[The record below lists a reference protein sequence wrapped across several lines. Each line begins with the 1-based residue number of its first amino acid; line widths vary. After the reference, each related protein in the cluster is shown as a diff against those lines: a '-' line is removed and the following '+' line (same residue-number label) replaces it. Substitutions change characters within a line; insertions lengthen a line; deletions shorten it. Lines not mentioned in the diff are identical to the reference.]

1 MLTPL
6 LVNGIMGQPCTTRDC
21 RDWRSIPAVVGAQ
34 LDAGRDSTEG
44 EREDGRARLRPVG
57 ASAKVGAT
65 SCAAH
70 HVVPSARSGGRKGVR
85 IATRP
90 DKEIDHLLPP
100 PVDQGR
106 DLPRAQIVESPA
118 D

>member
-1 MLTPL
+1 M
-6 LVNGIMGQPCTTRDC
+6 RH
-21 RDWRSIPAVVGAQ
+21 A
-34 LDAGRDSTEG
+34 AGRAVDH
-44 EREDGRARLRPVG
+44 A
-57 ASAKVGAT
+57 
-65 SCAAH
+65 
-70 HVVPSARSGGRKGVR
+70 VPSARSGGRKGVR